1 MTSDALLEQFDELA
15 EKLKADTN
23 QRMREID
30 YRQFPEVE
38 REYPRRTND
47 TFRVIYIIRGH
58 EVPRS
63 RYIMELHLGRKLN
76 TDEVVHHLNGNGID
90 DRIENLRVMSRK
102 EHSSLHSS
110 KKRKPRNKLAHT
122 HMFPP
127 GGCIIQKMVGNC
139 GPYLYHVQRVNGRQY
154 WKYLGKVGSA
164 RAQAAQAAHARIYQ
178 PDDEE
183 DEPLNRVGKSSE
195 GVER

>member
-1 MTSDALLEQFDELA
+1 MISGAKSRDLPRLA
-15 EKLKADTN
+15 EKRNADIY

-38 REYPRRTND
+38 CEHPHKTND
-47 TFRVIYIIRGH
+47 IFRVFYIVHGH
-58 EVPRS
+58 KIARS

-76 TDEVVHHLNGNGID
+76 ANEVVHHLNGDGLD

-110 KKRKPRNKLAHT
+110 MKRKPRNKPAHT
-122 HMFPP
+122 HMFPS

-183 DEPLNRVGKSSE
+183 DEGLNRVGKFGEE
-195 GVER
+195 G

>member
-1 MTSDALLEQFDELA
+1 LNPSELA
-15 EKLKADTN
+15 KGTKSRDLPTSLE
-23 QRMREID
+23 EID
-30 YRQFPEVE
+30 HTQFPEVE
-38 REYPRRTND
+38 HAYTKKTND
-47 TFRVIYIIRGH
+47 TFRVFYIIRGH
-58 EVPRS
+58 EISRS
-63 RYIMELHLGRKLN
+63 RYLMERHLGRKLN
-76 TDEVVHHLNGNGID
+76 PDEVVHHLNGNGLD

-110 KKRKPRNKLAHT
+110 MKRRPRNKLAHT
-122 HMFPP
+122 RIFPS

-183 DEPLNRVGKSSE
+183 DEPLDPVGKSSE
-195 GVER
+195 EELT